1 MELSPIVSPLIAWY
15 EGSHRTLPWRDD
27 PTPYHVWISEI
38 MLQQT
43 RIEAVIPYYLRFLSV
58 LPTVEAL
65 ADADDELLLKLW
77 EGLGYYS
84 RVRNLK
90 KAARTVVEQYGGIL
104 PKTAAELRHLAGIG
118 EYTAGAI
125 ASIAYGEPSPAV
137 DGNVLRVIARL
148 TADPRNILSPSTKR
162 DITAALQ
169 RIYPS
174 GRDAAAL
181 TQGLMELGER
191 VCIPNGAP
199 ACHVCPLQSLC
210 EAKKQ
215 GLTDTLPL
223 REKNK
228 TRRKEEKTVLLLH
241 CTETDRYAIRKRAD
255 TGLLA
260 SLWELP
266 NAPTRLTADEAQD
279 AALSLGLSPLSVT
292 PLPDEKH
299 LFTHVEWHLSGYR
312 IECERECDDF
322 LWVTAKELSESFAV
336 ASAFRAYRR
345 LITE

>member
-1 MELSPIVSPLIAWY
+1 MELSSIVSPLIRWY
-15 EGSHRTLPWRDD
+15 ESGHRTLPWRED
-27 PTPYHVWISEI
+27 PTPYHIWISEI

-43 RIEAVIPYYLRFLSV
+43 RIEAVIPYYFRFLSA

-90 KAARTVVEQYGGIL
+90 KAAKTLVAEFGGVLPRT
-104 PKTAAELRHLAGIG
+104 ARELQRLAGIG

-137 DGNVLRVIARL
+137 DGNVMRVIARI
-148 TADPRNILSPSTKR
+148 TADTRNVLSPETKR
-162 DITAALQ
+162 DVTAALQ
-169 RIYPS
+169 KIYPH
-174 GRDAAAL
+174 GKDAASL
-181 TQGLMELGER
+181 TQALMELGER

-199 ACHVCPLQSLC
+199 ACHACPLEKLC
-210 EAKKQ
+210 KAKRD

-223 REKNK
+223 REKTK
-228 TRRKEEKTVLLLH
+228 TRRIEEKTVFILY
-241 CTETDRYAIRKRAD
+241 CKDTDRYAIRKRAD

-266 NAPTRLTADEAQD
+266 NLPAHLNEADARD

-292 PLPDEKH
+292 PLPDAKH
-299 LFTHVEWHLSGYR
+299 LFTHIEWRLSGYR

-322 LWVTAKELSESFAV
+322 LWVTASELSKSYAV
-336 ASAFRAYRR
+336 ASAFRAYRK
-345 LITE
+345 LIE